1 MSSPWLNWIKPWE
14 WGGRIESWEG
24 ENMRYV
30 REDWRKKMRQIKLKS
45 ILIVLLLCLSLLTCQ
60 QQKSEE
66 GAQEGLVAAPV
77 KVFKVQR
84 QMISEKL
91 FYTGVIE
98 AWKKINIT
106 PDIGGKI
113 AIIHV
118 EEGDLVQ
125 KGQLLAEMDT
135 RAIRLQLE
143 QAEAALAVAE
153 ANQNDAQKNME
164 RMERL
169 RKEDAASEQ
178 QYDQIKL
185 AYEAAEAQLKQAK
198 AAVNL
203 ARYNLDV
210 SLMKAPFG
218 GVIASKNA
226 EVGDVINPMMG
237 GFSAT
242 SGVLTLMDFSR
253 VKIKIDV
260 SHQDIVRIKKGQA
273 AQLRV
278 TALPGRIFQGLVSI
292 VNITANPLTK
302 KFKVEAIIDN
312 PGFVLR
318 PNTFG
323 EVSLEVSTHENALV
337 IPQKAVLENKYVF
350 RIKDSNRVERVDL
363 TLGIQNSNRIEVV
376 SGLKEGDRIVV
387 EGNFG
392 LEDNSVIEIRGI
404 VQ

>member
-1 MSSPWLNWIKPWE
+1 
-14 WGGRIESWEG
+14 
-24 ENMRYV
+24 
-30 REDWRKKMRQIKLKS
+30 MRQIKLKS
-45 ILIVLLLCLSLLTCQ
+45 ALIVLLLCLSLLTCQ

-66 GAQEGLVAAPV
+66 GAQEESLVAAPV

-113 AIIHV
+113 SIIHV

-153 ANQNDAQKNME
+153 ANRNDAQKNME

-185 AYEAAEAQLKQAK
+185 AFEAAEAQFKQAK

-203 ARYNLDV
+203 AGYNLDV
-210 SLMKAPFG
+210 SLMKAPFR
-218 GVIASKNA
+218 GVVASRNA

-253 VKIKIDV
+253 VKIEVNV
-260 SHQDIVRIKKGQA
+260 SHQDVVRIKKKQG

-278 TALPGRIFQGLVSI
+278 TAFPDKVFQGKVSI
-292 VNITANPLTK
+292 VNITADVRMRMPWLSLK
-302 KFKVEAIIDN
+302 KQSWRI
-312 PGFVLR
+312 
-318 PNTFG
+318 NTSS
-323 EVSLEVSTHENALV
+323 ESSKT
-337 IPQKAVLENKYVF
+337 
-350 RIKDSNRVERVDL
+350 
-363 TLGIQNSNRIEVV
+363 IQ
-376 SGLKEGDRIVV
+376 
-387 EGNFG
+387 
-392 LEDNSVIEIRGI
+392 
-404 VQ
+404 

>member
-1 MSSPWLNWIKPWE
+1 
-14 WGGRIESWEG
+14 
-24 ENMRYV
+24 
-30 REDWRKKMRQIKLKS
+30 MRQVKLKS
-45 ILIVLLLCLSLLTCQ
+45 TVFVLLLCLSLLTCQ
-60 QQKSEE
+60 QQEGEE
-66 GAQEGLVAAPV
+66 GAQEEGLVAAPV
-77 KVFKVQR
+77 RVFKVQR

-113 AIIHV
+113 AVIHV
-118 EEGDLVQ
+118 EEGDFVK

-153 ANQNDAQKNME
+153 ANQNDAQKNIE

-185 AYEAAEAQLKQAK
+185 AFEAAEAQLKQAK

-210 SLMKAPFG
+210 SLMKAPFR
-218 GVIASKNA
+218 GVVASRNA

-237 GFSAT
+237 GFSPT
-242 SGVLTLMDFSR
+242 SGILTLMDFSR
-253 VKIKIDV
+253 VKIEIDV

-278 TALPGRIFQGLVSI
+278 TALPDRIFQGRVSI
-292 VNITANPLTK
+292 VNIVADPLTK

-337 IPQKAVLENKYVF
+337 IPQKAVLENQYVF

-363 TLGIQNSNRIEVV
+363 MFGIQNSNRIEVV
-376 SGLKEGDRIVV
+376 SGLMEGDRVVV

-392 LEDNSVIEIRGI
+392 LEDNAVVEIRGI